1 MTNNERVEKYIKEY
15 CSNCK
20 HRKEDLC
27 EIRISVL
34 NDVVITKC
42 AYYEKDK
49 KPKGYIKP
57 LDRTA
62 KVEHTV
68 MRKLISDWSIL

>member
-1 MTNNERVEKYIKEY
+1 MTNNERYQKYIDEH

-27 EIRISVL
+27 DIRILVF
-34 NDVVITKC
+34 NDIVTTKC
-42 AYYEKDK
+42 VYYEKDK
-49 KPKGYIKP
+49 ELQGYKKP

-62 KVEHTV
+62 KVDSCV
-68 MRKLISDWSIL
+68 MKGFISDWSKY